1 MKKILFLYMV
11 IFSLSIFGEPVIST
25 YIRTWPL
32 GVTGEEREK
41 GNYWSNDDINGDL
54 IDDLIVAFAKLNRDG
69 SIFILDV
76 EVSAHNTAG
85 FLSFSKEIREL
96 KKEYPNM
103 NIGLAIGGWGADGF
117 SKMAANKNMRK
128 KFLDSIANK
137 VRRYDFDT
145 IDINWL
151 YPVNGGGGAIKS
163 SPADKENF
171 TLLLKE
177 LNDKV
182 RMLEIELNKKI
193 DITIAAGAIKN
204 YVNWVELDKIV
215 DYVDSIKILS
225 YDFYGGWTAT
235 TGHISNLY
243 QSKFGI
249 DDTSVDT
256 IVKHFID
263 NGLPREKLIIGVP
276 LYGRVWKGVEPIN
289 DGLYQPFKEILY
301 YDGISFD
308 KVEGLMELGFQR
320 YWDEQAMVP
329 YLKSDD
335 ILISYEDTESIRA
348 KAEYVK
354 KMGLKGI
361 AFWEYG
367 HNLNGKLINSA
378 KREFEK

>member
-1 MKKILFLYMV
+1 MV

>member
-1 MKKILFLYMV
+1 MKLKLFFYTLV
-11 IFSLSIFGEPVIST
+11 FCLPIFGEPIISS

-32 GVTGEEREK
+32 GITGEERKK
-41 GNYWSNDDINGDL
+41 GNYWTDDDVDGDL
-54 IDDLIVAFAKLNRDG
+54 VDDLIVAFARLNRDG

-85 FLSFSKEIREL
+85 FANFSKEIKEL
-96 KKEYPNM
+96 KRDYPNL
-103 NIGLAIGGWGADGF
+103 NIGLAIGGWGAEGF
-117 SKMAANKNMRK
+117 SAMAANKNKRR

-137 VRRYDFDT
+137 IRRYDFDT

-151 YPVNGGGGAIKS
+151 YPVNGGGGAIKA
-163 SPADKENF
+163 SPEDKENF
-171 TLLLKE
+171 TTLLKE
-177 LNDKV
+177 LASKIKMV
-182 RMLEIELNKKI
+182 ERELNKEI
-193 DITIAAGAIKN
+193 DITIAAGAMKN
-204 YVNWVELDKIV
+204 YINWVEMDKIIN
-215 DYVDSIKILS
+215 YVDSVKILS
-225 YDFYGGWTAT
+225 YDFYGSWTPT

-243 QSKFGI
+243 KSKFGL
-249 DDTSVDT
+249 DDTSVDM
-256 IVKHFID
+256 IVNYFID
-263 NGLPREKLIIGVP
+263 NGLPREKLVIGVP
-276 LYGRVWKGVEPIN
+276 LYGRVWKGVDSEN
-289 DGLYQPFKEILY
+289 NGLYQPFKEILY

-335 ILISYEDTESIRA
+335 ILVSYEDTESIRA

-354 KMGLKGI
+354 KMGLKGL

-378 KREFEK
+378 RREFEK